1 MIEQER
7 TLTHI
12 DISTD
17 GPIISICINRPEK
30 KNALT
35 GAMYDAI
42 AAGFDQA
49 SQSAEIRAVLL
60 SAVGDIFSAG
70 NDIGEFAAMRGDFAD
85 SPQARFFRAIT
96 QCGKPIVAAV
106 NGPAIGVGMTML
118 LHCDLVYAAPTA
130 MFSTP
135 FVDMALV
142 PEGGSSWLMPAR
154 FGYPR
159 AAAMLL
165 LGQPFGAEQALDLG
179 LINEIVTEGPVEAR
193 ARKIALRLGD
203 KPPAAIARARAL
215 MRPDGEAL
223 YAHMQTE
230 MAAFAKALKSSEA
243 AEALAAF
250 LEKRKPDFSK

>member
-1 MIEQER
+1 
-7 TLTHI
+7 LTYI
-12 DISTD
+12 DISPD
-17 GPIISICINRPEK
+17 GPILSIRINRPEK

-49 SQSAEIRAVLL
+49 SQSADIRVVLL

-85 SPQARFFRAIT
+85 SPQSRFFQALT
-96 QCGKPIVAAV
+96 QCGKPIVASV

-118 LHCDLVYAAPTA
+118 LHCDFVYVAPSA

-165 LGQPFGAEQALDLG
+165 LGEPLSGQQALQLG
-179 LINEIVTEGPVEAR
+179 LVNEIVTEGPVDAR
-193 ARKIALRLGD
+193 ARKIALRLAD

-215 MRPDGEAL
+215 MRPDGAAL

-230 MAAFAKALKSSEA
+230 MAAFAKALRSGEA

-250 LEKRKPDFSK
+250 LEKRKPDFSKLPS